1 MGETPDDDAMN
12 DATLKTAR
20 DVVQSIYDTIV
31 ESAEEDDAHA
41 KWLTADF
48 RSGEMMYQV
57 QLHSGVAGVGLFL
70 ADYGRILH
78 DDRAVELAGKA
89 MTWSQSAENAGF
101 WTKNDSGAWRVTL
114 AYGVTRE
121 PGSPS
126 CVWRRRRTS
135 RKPWNER
142 WLLPTTCWPLTRHA
156 SRV

>member
-1 MGETPDDDAMN
+1 MN

-114 AYGVTRE
+114 AYGVAR
-121 PGSPS
+121 
-126 CVWRRRRTS
+126 S
-135 RKPWNER
+135 RAR
-142 WLLPTTCWPLTRHA
+142 LAASGAGAGRAA
-156 SRV
+156 SRGTSGGFCRLPAGR